1 MATRAK
7 KAGQRERLRR
17 RTWGTRMAL
26 WGMLLAGAVAAI
38 ALVLIN
44 NGDRGP
50 DRAPS
55 SRFPSIHQFKTA
67 DYHSLALS
75 PTEPVAVLF
84 GHHNGVQRSDDGGDT
99 WTTVI
104 EESGRDAM
112 NLVYDSVLPEV
123 VYMAGHD
130 VFALSNDGGRTWN
143 DMASDLPGLDLHA
156 FAASFAQ
163 ENRLYAF
170 AVGQGLYRSDN
181 GGSEWTLVTS
191 EAPQGTNSIVEL
203 PDGTLLLG
211 ATDRGILRS
220 EDGGK
225 TWSQSRTGIDV
236 GVIFAIKGDPNGSW
250 LYAGTDHGLY
260 ASADGG
266 KTWTQ
271 TALDDTWIIS
281 IGADPSDPNT
291 VLAIDR
297 SGGLYRSTDAGATWG

>member
-1 MATRAK
+1 
-7 KAGQRERLRR
+7 
-17 RTWGTRMAL
+17 MAL
-26 WGMLLAGAVAAI
+26 WGAALAGTFAVI
-38 ALVLIN
+38 AFVLLN
-44 NGDRGP
+44 SGSRDRDG
-50 DRAPS
+50 ASS
-55 SRFPSIHQFKTA
+55 SRFPSIHQFQTG

-75 PTEPVAVLF
+75 PTEPGIVLF
-84 GHHNGVQRSDDGGDT
+84 GHHNGVQISNNSG
-99 WTTVI
+99 
-104 EESGRDAM
+104 ESWETIIDEAGRDAM
-112 NLVYDSVLPEV
+112 NLVYDQFSPDT

-130 VFALSNDGGRTWN
+130 VFYRSDDGGRTWKPM
-143 DMASDLPGLDLHA
+143 DSDLPGLDLHA
-156 FAASFAQ
+156 FAASPSKDG
-163 ENRLYAF
+163 RLYAF
-170 AVGQGLYRSDN
+170 AVGDGLYRSED
-181 GGSEWTLVTS
+181 GGSTWSLAAAD
-191 EAPQGTNSIVEL
+191 APPGTNSIVEL

-236 GVIFAIKGDPNGSW
+236 GAIFAIKGDPNGSR

-297 SGGLYRSTDAGATWG
+297 SGRLYRSTDAGATWG